1 MGKEVFYM
9 ARKLEMVFRD
19 ALGKIMK
26 ISVDNADENLTA
38 DSIKSAM
45 ESIISKNV
53 FATETGDLIAIDG
66 ARIVDTN
73 IQKLDFE

>member
-1 MGKEVFYM
+1 M